1 MAKIAVMGYGT
12 IGSGVVEAISMNRES
27 IRKKTG
33 EEIIVKYVLDVRD
46 FPGDPIQK
54 RIVHDYQTIALD
66 PEISVVVETMGGVEP
81 AFTFSMAMLKAGKS
95 VVTSNKAVVAEYGA
109 ELMETAVEN
118 HCNYF
123 FEASVGGGIPIIRPL
138 YTCLSPDVVTEI
150 TGILNGTTNYILSE
164 MSQKGVSFEEA
175 LKEAQTLGYAERD
188 PSADVEGSD
197 ACRKIAILS
206 SVAMGKKVVYT
217 DIHTEGITGV
227 TTEDFRY
234 AEEVGMSIKLLAS
247 SRMSA
252 DHSHMQ
258 SMVAPF
264 MIGSDHPL
272 FGVQDVFNA
281 VMVTGNVVDQLMF
294 FGRGAGKLPT
304 AAAVAADVIEA
315 VKLKDVCETEPWSST
330 VLKPDDYRQYTTRF
344 LVRLPEDTDRTLC
357 EKLFSPEKVL
367 TDIVP
372 GELALITAPMTES
385 GYEEAAAR
393 IGGVISRTRLYR

>member
-12 IGSGVVEAISMNRES
+12 IGSGVVEAISMNQES
-27 IRKKTG
+27 IQKKTG
-33 EEIIVKYVLDVRD
+33 EEIIVKYVLDLRE
-46 FPGDPIQK
+46 FPGDPIQD
-54 RIVHDYQTIALD
+54 RIVHDYQIIAQD
-66 PEISVVVETMGGVEP
+66 PEITVVVETMGGVEP

-109 ELMETAVEN
+109 ELMEAAVEN
-118 HCNYF
+118 HCNFF

-164 MSQKGVSFEEA
+164 MSQKGVSFGEA
-175 LKEAQTLGYAERD
+175 LKEAQALGYAERD

-234 AEEVGMSIKLLAS
+234 AEKMGMSIKLLAS
-247 SRMSA
+247 SRMSE
-252 DHSHMQ
+252 DHRHMQ

-264 MIGSDHPL
+264 LIDRDHPL
-272 FGVQDVFNA
+272 FGVHDVFNA

-304 AAAVAADVIEA
+304 AAAVVADVIEA

-330 VLKPDDYRQYTTRF
+330 VLKPDDYSRYTARF
-344 LVRLPEDTDRTLC
+344 MVRLPEDMDRDLC
-357 EKLFSPEKVL
+357 EELFRPEKVL
-367 TDIVP
+367 TGVVE
-372 GELALITAPMTES
+372 GELALITAPMTER
-385 GYEEAAAR
+385 GYAEAAAR
-393 IGGVISRTRLYR
+393 AGRVISRTRLYC

>member
-12 IGSGVVEAISMNRES
+12 IGSGVVEAISMNRNS
-27 IRKKTG
+27 IRTRAG
-33 EEIIVKYVLDVRD
+33 EEISVKYVLDLRN
-46 FPGDPIQK
+46 FPEDPIQD
-54 RIVHDYQTIALD
+54 RIVHDYQIIAQD

-81 AFTFSMAMLKAGKS
+81 AYTFAMAMLKAGKS
-95 VVTSNKAVVAEYGA
+95 VVTSNKALVAEYGA
-109 ELMETAVEN
+109 ELMEAAVEN
-118 HCNYF
+118 HCNFF

-138 YTCLSPDVVTEI
+138 YTCLTPDVVTEI
-150 TGILNGTTNYILSE
+150 TGILNGTTNYILTE

-175 LKEAQTLGYAERD
+175 LKEAQALGYAERD

-206 SVAMGKKVVYT
+206 SVAMGKKVVFT

-234 AEEVGMSIKLLAS
+234 AEEMGMSIKLLAS
-247 SRMSA
+247 SRMSC

-264 MIGSDHPL
+264 MIDRDHPL
-272 FGVQDVFNA
+272 SGVHDVFNA

-304 AAAVAADVIEA
+304 AAAVVADVIEA
-315 VKLKDVCETEPWSST
+315 VKLKETNGTTPWSKE
-330 VLKPDDYRQYTTRF
+330 VLKPDDYGQYTTRF
-344 LVRLPEDTDRTLC
+344 MVRLPEDTDYALY
-357 EKLFSPEKVL
+357 EKLFHPEKVL
-367 TDIVP
+367 SGVIE
-372 GELALITAPMTES
+372 GELAVITAPMTETQYAQAEAES
-385 GYEEAAAR
+385 GK
-393 IGGVISRTRLYR
+393 VISRIRLY